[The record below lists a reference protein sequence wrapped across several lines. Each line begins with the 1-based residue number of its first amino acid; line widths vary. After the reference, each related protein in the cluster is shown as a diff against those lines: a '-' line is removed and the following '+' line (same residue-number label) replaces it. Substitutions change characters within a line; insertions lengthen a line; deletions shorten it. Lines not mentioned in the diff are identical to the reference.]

1 MTIVFLHAYPLNR
14 TMWQAQLATFAAQT
28 PIIALDYAGFGNSA
42 WALAPDEPRHIADMA
57 NRILAQLDSMG
68 VHQFAVAGM
77 SMGGYVALALWRQA
91 ASRIRGIAICNS
103 RAGGDDDASKAVRTR
118 NAAIAR
124 QQGAQAIADIMMP
137 RLLSEYASPAVRQHV
152 YQMALH
158 ASPTALA
165 NAMEMIRDR
174 PDASDLLPDIT
185 VPSLVIGATDD
196 PIIPVS
202 ESQRVADALPNSQCV
217 IIPACGHISNL
228 ERPAQFN
235 DALARWMA
243 RIRWE

>member
-1 MTIVFLHAYPLNR
+1 MTIVLLHAYPLNR
-14 TMWQAQLATFAAQT
+14 TMWHAQIDTFGTQT
-28 PIIALDYAGFGNSA
+28 QVIALDYAGFGNSA
-42 WALAPDEPRHIADMA
+42 WAVAPHEPRRIDDMA
-57 NRILAQLDSMG
+57 NRVVSQLDGMG
-68 VHQFAVAGM
+68 VNQFAVAGM
-77 SMGGYVALALWRQA
+77 SMGGYVALALWRHA
-91 ASRIRGIAICNS
+91 AARIRGIAICNS
-103 RAGGDDDASKAVRTR
+103 RARGDDDASKAVRTR

-124 QQGAQAIADIMMP
+124 QDGAKAIADIMMP
-137 RLLSEYASPAVRQHV
+137 RLLSAHASPDVYQHV

-174 PDASDLLPDIT
+174 PDASDLLPGIT
-185 VPSLVIGATDD
+185 VPSLVIGASDD

-202 ESQRVADALPNSQCV
+202 ESQLVADALPNSHCE

-235 DALARWMA
+235 AALARWMA
-243 RIRWE
+243 RIDWS